1 MHCAR
6 KPPAVGPSRCKIL
19 PMVRKDSSG
28 DRSLYRRIGGY
39 DVIAAI
45 VDDFFA
51 AMRDDPRFAR
61 FGTGRGADSKQRAQ
75 QLTVEQ
81 LCALSGGPCV
91 YIGRD
96 MKTSHAGLGITEAE
110 WEASLQLLAN
120 SLDRLGVA
128 PRERAEFVAL
138 FGAYQ
143 EDIVEDSAP

>member
-1 MHCAR
+1 
-6 KPPAVGPSRCKIL
+6 
-19 PMVRKDSSG
+19 MVRKDSSG
-28 DRSLYRRIGGY
+28 DPSLYRRIGGY

-51 AMRDDPRFAR
+51 AMRADPRFAR
-61 FGTGRGADSKQRAQ
+61 FGTGRGTDSKQRAQ

-96 MKTSHAGLGITEAE
+96 MRTSHAGLGVTEAE

-120 SLDRLGVA
+120 SLDRFGIP
-128 PRERAEFVAL
+128 PREHAEFVAL
-138 FGAYQ
+138 FSAYRD
-143 EDIVEDSAP
+143 DIVEGSVP